1 MIPRS
6 ELEEAGIDLKRL
18 KYERLGLKLVMV
30 ALGSTDS
37 TQTLEVCRSSIG
49 VTRGFIRLYRAM

>member
-18 KYERLGLKLVMV
+18 KYERLGLKLVM
-30 ALGSTDS
+30 S
-37 TQTLEVCRSSIG
+37 
-49 VTRGFIRLYRAM
+49 M